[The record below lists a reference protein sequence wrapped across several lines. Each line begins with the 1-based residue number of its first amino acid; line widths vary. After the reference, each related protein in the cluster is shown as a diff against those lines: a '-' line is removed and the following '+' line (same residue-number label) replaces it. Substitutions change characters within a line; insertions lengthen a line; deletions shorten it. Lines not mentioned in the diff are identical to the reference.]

1 MVNRRLKIAKRSAIF
16 IILIIAVA
24 FVGGVIVYGQTLNP
38 IDRSDPFYPSIDQ
51 SPPKGPICAYLALP
65 ISVCTWRTEYG
76 WESPTWFR
84 RSVNRSGWKAQGW
97 LSRFNYESDVA
108 VGLELGCAV
117 DMFNDRTVKVQLR
130 NCPNLDVYAYTSDTP
145 AKSEIDYVSLYGVI
159 AYGATPYDGE
169 KYELPLV
176 SAIKNGHEDVTNMLL
191 NSDDQRVVLEPRD
204 HLTLSFQVPTNF
216 TYHEIR
222 WKTGIF
228 PWNYVI
234 ARQPEFGWYSLVVE
248 GRHVE

>member
-1 MVNRRLKIAKRSAIF
+1 MIVGNRRLKIAKRPAIF

-24 FVGGVIVYGQTLNP
+24 FIGGIFAYSQTLP
-38 IDRSDPFYPSIDQ
+38 IDRSDPFYPAIDQ

-76 WESPTWFR
+76 WQGYWLR
-84 RSVNRSGWKAQGW
+84 RSVNWSGWKGQGW
-97 LSRFNYESDVA
+97 LSRFGYGNDGL

-117 DMFNDRTVKVQLR
+117 DMFEGRTVKVQLR
-130 NCPNLDVYAYTSDTP
+130 NCPNSDVYAYTSDTP
-145 AKSEIDYVSLYGVI
+145 TKSEIDYVSLYGVI
-159 AYGATPYDGE
+159 AYGATPYD
-169 KYELPLV
+169 KKRYELPLV
-176 SAIKNGHEDVTNMLL
+176 SAIKNGHDDITDMLL

-222 WKTGIF
+222 WQTGIF
-228 PWNYVI
+228 SWDYVI
-234 ARQPEFGWYSLVVE
+234 ARQPEFGWYSLIVE